1 MILLI
6 KKLIF
11 VFIIFK
17 FKSNKNLS
25 YNDLNFRKIDYTN
38 YEQVKSYIFKKNF
51 YKNNNKNI
59 HSFDFLNF
67 SNKLGGKIG
76 INLSKESI
84 FGWFQINKNKLGF
97 PWSKD
102 LPSKRLI
109 NLLYNY
115 EYINSSSS
123 PRNKKKLDSI
133 IYFHIQRVLF
143 DLNFKI
149 IKIKNNFLNIKIILF
164 F

>member
-11 VFIIFK
+11 IFIIFK
-17 FKSNKNLS
+17 IKSNKNLV

-38 YEQVKSYIFKKNF
+38 YNQVKSFIFKKNF

-59 HSFDFLNF
+59 HNFDFLNF

-84 FGWFQINKNKLGF
+84 FGWFKINKNKLVF
-97 PWSKD
+97 PWIED
-102 LPSKRLI
+102 LQSKRLI

-115 EYINSSSS
+115 EYINSSSTILE
-123 PRNKKKLDSI
+123 KKHLDLI
-133 IYFHIQRVLF
+133 IFFHLSKKEQLT
-143 DLNFKI
+143 L
-149 IKIKNNFLNIKIILF
+149 
-164 F
+164 